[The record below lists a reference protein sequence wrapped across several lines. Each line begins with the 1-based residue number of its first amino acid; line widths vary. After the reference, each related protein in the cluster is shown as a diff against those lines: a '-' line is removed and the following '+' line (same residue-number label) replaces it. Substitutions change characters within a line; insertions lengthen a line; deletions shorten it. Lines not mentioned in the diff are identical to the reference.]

1 MSKPVVGLFGTCGDS
16 KWRDKVIPLL
26 QAAGIEFYNPVVENW
41 TEECMKI
48 EADHAANDQVI
59 MFVITGETTAIASM
73 AESGWLAL
81 QAKLRGQ
88 NFIAVLEDMNPE
100 PSEALLRINKTRK
113 LLRNHIA
120 ALPEEAHDSISIC
133 ATIEE
138 ATQKAIS
145 ILKK

>member
-1 MSKPVVGLFGTCGDS
+1 MANVVGLFGTCADS

-26 QAAGIEFYNPVVENW
+26 EAAGVKYFNPVVENW

-48 EADHAANDQVI
+48 EAEHAANDQVI

-81 QAKLRGQ
+81 QAQLRGQ
-88 NFIAVLEDMNPE
+88 NFIVVLDDMNPE
-100 PSEALLRINKTRK
+100 PDPSLRINKTRK
-113 LLRNHIA
+113 LLRTHIA
-120 ALPEEAHDSISIC
+120 ALPDIAHEAIMIC
-133 ATIEE
+133 DTIEE
-138 ATQKAIS
+138 ATKEAIR